1 MNMVQQLSPVG
12 LVYTVGTTFF
22 LFRLFTFTNMPT
34 KVQSIL
40 STLGHH
46 SYFIYLFHPF
56 ALSFFGDTAL
66 LWGIVL
72 TTKKIIALYL
82 ATTVTSLLF
91 AMTAERI
98 SKKIPLVGQL
108 LTGARAK

>member
-1 MNMVQQLSPVG
+1 MNMVQQLGPVG
-12 LVYTVGTTFF
+12 LVYTVGATFF
-22 LFRLFTFTNMPT
+22 LFRLFTFANIPT
-34 KVQSIL
+34 IARNIL

-66 LWGIVL
+66 LWGVVL

-82 ATTVTSLLF
+82 ATAVTSLLF
-91 AMTAERI
+91 AVTAERI
-98 SKKIPLVGQL
+98 AKKAPLVGQL
-108 LTGARAK
+108 LTGAKAK